1 MQNLYSLDCK
11 YYDKKFG
18 TISELINDVVISGMD
33 PNHEVTKNGVPTGE
47 DLIDLIQF

>member
-33 PNHEVTKNGVPTGE
+33 PNYEVTRNGVPTGE